1 MVSDGCR
8 RAWQQADPKGWCPPK
23 PACSLVAVPHR
34 EVRIERVGVASRSR
48 CCAIRTLPT
57 SGSVRSVTG
66 SARVYWDDAL
76 KQYDFGPSHPMNPV
90 RLDLTMRLARALGVL
105 DHVELLTPKPA
116 TTAELL
122 RVHTPEFVNAVQR
135 CSAGDS
141 ESDLAHGVGTP
152 DVPTFTDMHEVTSLI
167 AGATV
172 GAATA
177 VWRGDVAH
185 AFSPAGGLHHAMPD
199 AAAGFCVYNDVAV
212 AIAGLLD
219 AGAERVAYVDVDV
232 HHGDGVEAAF
242 WDDPRVLTISI
253 HEDPRTLYP
262 GTGRAREIGGPAAEG
277 SAVNV
282 ALPTYTGDDGW
293 LRAIHSVVPQLLE
306 AFAPQVLVS
315 QHGCDTHRLDPLA
328 HLELSIDGQRMA
340 AEALHCWA
348 HELAEDRWVA
358 TGGGGY
364 AIVDV
369 VPRIWTLVMA
379 ELAGHPIPPQTP
391 VPEEWTRHVQQLTGA
406 SGPDRMTD
414 GVDPKIIDWASGYDP
429 ESPLDQ
435 AILATRRA
443 VFPHHGL
450 DPERD

>member
-1 MVSDGCR
+1 M
-8 RAWQQADPKGWCPPK
+8 
-23 PACSLVAVPHR
+23 
-34 EVRIERVGVASRSR
+34 
-48 CCAIRTLPT
+48 
-57 SGSVRSVTG
+57 TG

-76 KQYDFGPSHPMNPV
+76 TGYDFGPSHPMNPV

-105 DHVELLTPKPA
+105 DGIELVSPKPA

-122 RVHTPEFVNAVQR
+122 RVHTPEFVSAVQQ
-135 CSAGDS
+135 CSGTDS
-141 ESDLAHGVGTP
+141 EGSHAHGIGTP
-152 DVPTFTDMHEVTSLI
+152 DVPTFADMHEITSLI
-167 AGATV
+167 AGATL

-177 VWRGDVAH
+177 VWSGDASH

-212 AIAGLLD
+212 ASAGLLD
-219 AGAERVAYVDVDV
+219 AGAQRVAYVDVDV
-232 HHGDGVEAAF
+232 HHGDGVQATF

-277 SAVNV
+277 SAVNL
-282 ALPTYTGDDGW
+282 ALPASTGDGGW

-306 AFAPQVLVS
+306 AFAPQVLVT

-340 AEALHCWA
+340 AEALHRWA
-348 HELAEDRWVA
+348 HEYADGRWVA

-364 AIVDV
+364 AIADV
-369 VPRIWTLVMA
+369 VPRIWSLVMA

-391 VPEEWTRHVQQLTGA
+391 VPEEWRRYVQQLTGTRP
-406 SGPDRMTD
+406 PDRMTD
-414 GVDPKIIDWASGYDP
+414 GAAPVVTDWASGYHP
-429 ESPLDQ
+429 EDAMDQ
-435 AILATRRA
+435 DILATRRA

-450 DPERD
+450 DPDRD